1 MTPIAVG
8 IVVALVLASACSS
21 NSESGDRADAT
32 TSTAAAP
39 STTAG
44 SASTRA
50 PATTAPLATPSG
62 QPAPAVTRIEVDS
75 TPDQYFVLY
84 IQPDLNAAREYPVAV
99 TRGQAGKT
107 ALTDGRTQL
116 PTNHYRVATF
126 SIAQPG
132 DIDGDGIDDIT
143 ELNARTTMNPLN
155 PARSISPNDGMVM
168 IPDKATFEALSY
180 QGKEVAIDNH
190 LTDLEFVKFYL
201 LDVNTDRPSVYF
213 MNTVTHRAHMRFAN
227 AVGIPAGRGLQSGQM
242 RGEIVYHRNVRA
254 PDGTLG
260 VYRFEFEPNDSYS
273 FPAVRLGYELLAS
286 SMPFLTNNFVYYP
299 MPQAALP
306 LYQRERAQYDAY
318 RMRVVLESDL
328 VGVVDHVSLNPAVGY
343 GLLRVMTLEERPNS
357 RDVVIYEALP
367 NEMPRVAGVITT
379 VPQTPLSHVNLRA
392 VQDRVPNAY
401 VRNALD
407 NPSIAALIGRYVK
420 YTVSAS
426 GFTVEPATQ
435 SEVEA
440 HHAAARPSTAQVP
453 VRDLSVKSI
462 APLSKIGF
470 NDSKAYGVKA
480 ANVATLATFGLPAGT
495 VPSGYAVPFYFYDE
509 FMKANGF
516 YDTVREMLADPRFRS
531 DLATQESWLGLL
543 REAIKDAPM
552 PGWMMTQLAEMQK
565 AYPAGTSIRCR
576 SSTNNEDLPNFSG
589 AGLYDSKT
597 QHADEGHIAKCI
609 KQVYASTWNFRAF
622 TEREFYR
629 IDHLTTAMGVLTH
642 PNFDDEVANGVAVS
656 TDPLHGSTG
665 TFYVNT
671 QLGEDLVTNPD
682 ALSIPEEL
690 LLDGD
695 GTVTV
700 VRRSNLIGA
709 DRLLMTDARIVALRS
724 QLKVIHDRF
733 AVLYGVKPGDSFAIE
748 IEFKIT
754 RDNALSI
761 KQARPWVFN

>member
-1 MTPIAVG
+1 MRTISSIVG
-8 IVVALVLASACSS
+8 AGVAALLVVSACSS
-21 NSESGDRADAT
+21 KSSGSAAPADIA
-32 TSTAAAP
+32 TSTVP
-39 STTAG
+39 T
-44 SASTRA
+44 
-50 PATTAPLATPSG
+50 PATTGRTATPAPPVTSSRT
-62 QPAPAVTRIEVDS
+62 PAPTVTRIDVDS
-75 TPDQYFVLY
+75 TPEQYFVLY
-84 IQPDLNAAREYPVAV
+84 LRPDLSAAREYPVAV

-107 ALTDGRTQL
+107 TLTDGRTQL
-116 PTNHYRVATF
+116 PSDHYRVATF

-132 DIDGDGIDDIT
+132 DVDGDRIDDIT
-143 ELNARTTMNPLN
+143 ELNAPSTMNPLN
-155 PARSISPNDGMVM
+155 PARSISFNDGTVM

-190 LTDLEFVKFYL
+190 LADLEFVKFYL
-201 LDVNTDRPSVYF
+201 LDVNTDHPSVYF

-227 AVGIPAGRGLQSGQM
+227 AVGIPAGRGVQSGQM

-273 FPAVRLGYELLAS
+273 FAAVRVGYELLAS
-286 SMPFLTNNFVYYP
+286 SMPFLTNNFLYYP

-318 RMRVVLESDL
+318 RMRVVLEGDL
-328 VGVVDHVSLNPAVGY
+328 TGTVDYLSLNPAVGF
-343 GLLRVMTLEERPNS
+343 GMLRVMTLEERPNS

-392 VQDRVPNAY
+392 VQDRVPNAF
-401 VRNALD
+401 VRNALED
-407 NPSIAALIGRYVK
+407 GNITALIGRYVK
-420 YTVSAS
+420 YTVTAS
-426 GFTVEPATQ
+426 GFTMSAATQ

-440 HHAAARPSTAQVP
+440 HHAAARPTTAQTP
-453 VRDLSVKSI
+453 QRDLSVKSI

-470 NDSKAYGVKA
+470 ADSKAYGVKA
-480 ANVATLATFGLPAGT
+480 ANVATLASFGLPAGT
-495 VPSGYAVPFYFYDE
+495 VPTGYAVPFYFYDE
-509 FMKANGF
+509 FMKVNGL
-516 YDTVREMLADPRFRS
+516 YDTVREMLASPQFRS
-531 DLATQESWLGLL
+531 DLATQEEWLGRL
-543 REAIKDAPM
+543 REVIKDAPM
-552 PGWMMTQLAEMQK
+552 PSWMMTQLGELQK
-565 AYPAGTSIRCR
+565 SFPAGTSIRCR

-597 QHADEGHIAKCI
+597 QHPDEGHIAKCI

-642 PNFDDEVANGVAVS
+642 ASYDEEGANGVAVT
-656 TDPLHGSTG
+656 TDPLHGTTG
-665 TFYVNT
+665 TYYVNT

-690 LLDGD
+690 LLGIDGS
-695 GTVTV
+695 VTV
-700 VRRSNLIGA
+700 VRRSNLVGA
-709 DRLLMTDARIVALRS
+709 DRLLMTDAQIGALRS
-724 QLKVIHDRF
+724 QLEVIHDRF
-733 AVLYGVKPGDSFAIE
+733 AVLYGVEQGDEFAIE

-754 RDNALSI
+754 RDNTLSI